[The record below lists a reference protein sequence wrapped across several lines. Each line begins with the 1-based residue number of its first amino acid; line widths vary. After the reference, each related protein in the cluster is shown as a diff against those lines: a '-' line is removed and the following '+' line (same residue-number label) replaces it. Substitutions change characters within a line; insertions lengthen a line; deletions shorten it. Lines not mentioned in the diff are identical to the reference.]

1 MSTPGDW
8 PQMYLACMSYVRQY
22 QCLAAAAQFVGLA
35 VYLGMWQVNRR
46 TSKVNPLAAPVLLA
60 WCRHPFGPC

>member
-22 QCLAAAAQFVGLA
+22 QCLAAAAL
-35 VYLGMWQVNRR
+35 RR
-46 TSKVNPLAAPVLLA
+46 SSWGWLSI
-60 WCRHPFGPC
+60 